1 MKFKKEENQK
11 GMTLIELLI
20 AMFILVIII
29 SAFSSLITIS
39 LSKTSQQFTAISN
52 IDQARMVEARFVN
65 ELRNA
70 TTANDGSYCI
80 TEAGDQE
87 IIFYTPIGST
97 TVKKRIRYFINNN
110 TLYKGT
116 IIPSGSPL
124 SYSLANEKII
134 AVQSNLAN
142 NTTPL
147 FYYYSG
153 DYTGGE
159 GGALSQPVNIN
170 QIRFVR
176 INLVVYKKTQNDVS
190 TFNVTTG
197 TTVRNLKSNLSN

>member
-1 MKFKKEENQK
+1 MKFKNDKNQK

-80 TEAGDQE
+80 TKAADQE
-87 IIFYTPIGST
+87 IIFYTPVGST
-97 TVKKRIRYFINNN
+97 TIKNRIRYFIDNNI
-110 TLYKGT
+110 LYKGT
-116 IIPSGSPL
+116 ITPSGSPL
-124 SYSLANEKII
+124 SYNSASEKII

-147 FYYYSG
+147 FYYYNG
-153 DYTGGE
+153 DYNGE
-159 GGALSQPVNIN
+159 GSPLSQPVNIN
-170 QIRFVR
+170 QIRFVK
-176 INLVVYKKTQNDVS
+176 INLIVYSKTQNDIA
-190 TFNVTTG
+190 TFNVSSG
-197 TTVRNLKSNLSN
+197 TAVRSIKSNLGN